1 MAGSAQLIVLTGPT
15 ACGKTEVGLRLA
27 RDWPVEVI
35 SADSMQVYRGMDIA
49 TAKPEADEQ
58 AKLPHHLID
67 ILEPDQ
73 EYSAGA
79 FARDASLAE
88 AAITARGAKPLVLG
102 GTGLYVKALVY
113 GLGSLPERQSALRAW
128 LEAFCRAQGTQPL
141 WNWLERLDSAAAA
154 RVSPNDPVRIVRYL
168 EIIFSTGRSVTSQHA
183 GFGERQRPATI
194 IAIMPERE
202 VLYER
207 INRRAA
213 LMFESGLI
221 QETERL
227 LQSGC
232 SPDLRSMQTLAY
244 KHVVR
249 MLAGQISEAEALSAV
264 QIDTRHYA
272 KRQLTWLKSNRPDVV
287 CATPEE
293 AYEAIASRYAI

>member
-27 RDWPVEVI
+27 HDWPVEVI

-49 TAKPEADEQ
+49 TAKPETDEQ
-58 AKLPHHLID
+58 ARLPHHLID

-88 AAITARGAKPLVLG
+88 AAITARGARPLVLG

-113 GLGSLPERQSALRAW
+113 GLGGLPERQSGLRTW
-128 LEAFCRAQGTQPL
+128 LEAFCRTYGPQPL
-141 WNWLERLDSAAAA
+141 WSWLERLDSAAAA

-168 EIIFSTGRSVTSQHA
+168 EIIFSTGRSVTSQHI
-183 GFGERQRPATI
+183 GFSERQRPATV
-194 IAIMPERE
+194 IAILPERE

-213 LMFESGLI
+213 VMFASGLI

-249 MLAGQISEAEALSAV
+249 MLNGQISAAEALNAV

-272 KRQLTWLKSNRPDVV
+272 KRQLTWLNSNRPDIV